1 MKLLFS
7 TLNWPVL
14 AFLVIVVS
22 MMAVAD
28 MNWPSHMGDRGSTV
42 EMALKAAGL

>member
-7 TLNWPVL
+7 NWPVM
-14 AFLVIVVS
+14 AFLVIVVT

-28 MNWPSHMGDRGSTV
+28 MNWPTHMGDRG
-42 EMALKAAGL
+42 GLMSLVVSGL